1 MLVQMTRRNA
11 AADHGDPA
19 FGKVPAHGLFA
30 EMLQEHACALKAPL
44 IVRVG
49 IRCVDVPIFR
59 IDDHVE
65 NCRADPHKGICGCR
79 RVRQGID
86 FEDVLVRQRELHRR
100 VPDAVQL
107 VDPVRAVELDDETR
121 RGLAD
126 SLEIRLWL
134 G

>member
-1 MLVQMTRRNA
+1 MLVQMTRRHA
-11 AADHGDPA
+11 SADDGDPA
-19 FGKVPAHGLFA
+19 VGKVPAHGRFA
-30 EMLQEHACALKAPL
+30 EMLKEHACALKSPL
-44 IVRVG
+44 IMSVSVRY
-49 IRCVDVPIFR
+49 VDVPILR

-65 NCRADPHKGICGCR
+65 NCRADSHKGICGCR
-79 RVRQGID
+79 RIRQGID

-107 VDPVRAVELDDETR
+107 VSPVRAVELDDETR